1 MTQKLRFQDYV
12 DIGSSGTKADVD
24 LLMGLLVKKADL
36 LGLKLVDNALTLIR
50 TAEGRNQIQY
60 YLFHGTYIQ
69 RNYAALY
76 FKRRSF
82 MDIVHKAYGKGLL
95 DDDQAFSK

>member
-24 LLMGLLVKKADL
+24 LLMGLLVEKADL

-69 RNYAALY
+69 RNYAALVFY
-76 FKRRSF
+76 NEGALWTLFIRH
-82 MDIVHKAYGKGLL
+82 MEKG
-95 DDDQAFSK
+95 F